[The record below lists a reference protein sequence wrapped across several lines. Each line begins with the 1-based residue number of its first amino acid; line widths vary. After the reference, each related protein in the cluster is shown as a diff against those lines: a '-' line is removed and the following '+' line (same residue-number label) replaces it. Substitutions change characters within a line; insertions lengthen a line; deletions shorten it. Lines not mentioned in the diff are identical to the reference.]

1 MLLALRDSYLG
12 SLLLRN
18 ENNQY
23 ILNKREHF
31 FLHLKLN
38 FIWSSLQ
45 KQEAK
50 STLNLKTQKEG
61 HITTAFY
68 IYFRLWVSETT
79 KALVIVTKSTAAS
92 KHKF

>member
-1 MLLALRDSYLG
+1 MTEMLLALRDSYLG

-61 HITTAFY
+61 HITTAFTFTLDY
-68 IYFRLWVSETT
+68 GSQ
-79 KALVIVTKSTAAS
+79 KPQ
-92 KHKF
+92 KH